1 MGKVG
6 LVLGGGSARGL
17 AHIGILKVFQ
27 EEDIPIHFVVG
38 TSIGA
43 LVGAVYAAG
52 SNLDYLAG
60 IARELE
66 WKQILDPNFSRMGLF
81 RGDKLQELV
90 DILVKGKKIEEL
102 CVPFAATACNLET
115 GHEVIIQEGS
125 VAKAV
130 RASCSLPG
138 IFKPVHLD
146 GKLLVDGGVC
156 GRLPTV
162 AARKLGADLVIAI
175 DVGGW
180 PKHEKI
186 NNMFGILSQT
196 FHIFESR
203 LALEQGGEA
212 DLVIRPQVGTIGPER
227 LDLSDE
233 LIALGRKAAEAAL
246 PEVKKI
252 LGR

>member
-6 LVLGGGSARGL
+6 LALGGGSARGL

-27 EEDIPIHFVVG
+27 EAEIPIDLVVG
-38 TSIGA
+38 TSIGS

-52 SNLDYLAG
+52 SNLDYVAG
-60 IARELE
+60 ISRELD

-81 RGDKLQELV
+81 KGDKLQELV
-90 DILVKGKKIEEL
+90 DVLVKRKSFKDLEL
-102 CVPFAATACNLET
+102 PFAAAACDLES
-115 GHEVIIQEGS
+115 GHEVIIKQGS

-138 IFKPVHLD
+138 IFKPVHLA

-156 GRLPTV
+156 GRLPV
-162 AARKLGADLVIAI
+162 AATRKLGADLVIAV

-180 PKHEKI
+180 PKHEKV

-196 FHIFESR
+196 YHIFESR
-203 LALEQGGEA
+203 LAVEQGGEA

-246 PEVKKI
+246 PEVKKL

>member
-1 MGKVG
+1 
-6 LVLGGGSARGL
+6 L
-17 AHIGILKVFQ
+17 
-27 EEDIPIHFVVG
+27 EEKIPIDLVVG
-38 TSIGA
+38 TSIGS
-43 LVGAVYAAG
+43 LVGAIWAAG
-52 SNLDYLAG
+52 SNLDYVAG
-60 IARELE
+60 IARELN
-66 WKQILDPNFSRMGLF
+66 WNRILDPNFSRMGLC

-90 DILVKGKKIEEL
+90 ELLVKRKKFEDLE
-102 CVPFAATACNLET
+102 VPFAAVACDLES
-115 GHEVIIQEGS
+115 GKEVIIRKGQ

-138 IFKPVHLD
+138 IFKPVPMD

-156 GRLPTV
+156 GRLPTQ
-162 AARKLGADLVIAI
+162 ATRKLGADVVIAV

-196 FHIFESR
+196 YHILESR
-203 LALEQGGEA
+203 LATEQGSEA

-233 LIALGRKAAEAAL
+233 LIALGRKAARAAL